1 MYVCYGGFF
10 SVHLRI
16 RLVDQLI
23 PKTLY
28 PSTSG
33 NTYWQIEAESSILSG
48 TVDKQ
53 TGQYLHF
60 ATFRDFVRP
69 DRDVK

>member
-10 SVHLRI
+10 LVHLRI

-53 TGQYLHF
+53 IGQYLHF
-60 ATFRDFVRP
+60 VTFRDFVQP
-69 DRDVK
+69 KLT